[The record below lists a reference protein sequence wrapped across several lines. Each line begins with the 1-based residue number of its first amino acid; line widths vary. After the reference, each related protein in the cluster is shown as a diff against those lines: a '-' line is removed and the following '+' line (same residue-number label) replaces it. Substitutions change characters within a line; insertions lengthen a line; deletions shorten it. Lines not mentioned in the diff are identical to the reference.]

1 MRSICMDFM
10 DICTISEMM
19 GTTASS
25 EPAGWWN
32 ELETNI
38 WEDWDLVMYTQVQV
52 WQYSVN
58 KFFNDQ
64 DRNASRWL
72 RSFIYNSSTDELCS
86 ATAKKYSKLLRNQ
99 FESHLWFQ

>member
-38 WEDWDLVMYTQVQV
+38 WEDWDLVTYT
-52 WQYSVN
+52 
-58 KFFNDQ
+58 
-64 DRNASRWL
+64 
-72 RSFIYNSSTDELCS
+72 
-86 ATAKKYSKLLRNQ
+86 
-99 FESHLWFQ
+99 